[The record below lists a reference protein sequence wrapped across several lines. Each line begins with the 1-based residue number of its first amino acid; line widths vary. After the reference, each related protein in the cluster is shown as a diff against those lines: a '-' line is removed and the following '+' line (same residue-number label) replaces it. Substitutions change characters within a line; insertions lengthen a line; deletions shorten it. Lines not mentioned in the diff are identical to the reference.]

1 MGRGFMVLV
10 TLAVLVM
17 FSSIG
22 FVAAGSVAACAAE
35 SEDVTMPKIIPG
47 SCVLP
52 EYPEDA
58 RKAGIEGTVLVDVL
72 VNKHGQVAAVKVKEG
87 IEECPS
93 MDRSAVSA
101 VRQWTFEPATKDGKA
116 IEIEV
121 TVPIKFVLD
130 DKKCKKEK

>member
-1 MGRGFMVLV
+1 MGKRQ
-10 TLAVLVM
+10 LAVV
-17 FSSIG
+17 G
-22 FVAAGSVAACAAE
+22 AVAVAVIAVAGSASSARALE
-35 SEDVTMPKIIPG
+35 EDVTMPQIIPG
-47 SCVLP
+47 SYILP

-72 VNKHGQVAAVKVKEG
+72 VNKHGQVAAVTVKEG

-101 VRQWTFEPATKDGKA
+101 VRQWTFVPATKDGKA

-130 DKKCKKEK
+130 DKKCRKEK